1 MIQQA
6 PPRTG
11 ELEVYRIADL
21 VRAGWSKTE
30 LLSEG
35 HDEHLVDEV
44 LRIRDE
50 VLEQERL
57 APLREARASREQ
69 NGEPMDPQREAQADA
84 RNRWI
89 ARKYKDTDV
98 PRTEW
103 QTAFRLSRKPG
114 APAIDGIRYRAR
126 QEGEKWAHYEEI
138 STEHLRVD
146 VPDSVQWLY
155 RIAPGTG
162 FGPYGE
168 ESEVVKQATPEIQHE
183 DENITSP
190 NQWQTISMILKHPG
204 APASDNSIRRR
215 AASKAPRWKHYEIKN
230 IEGEMGY
237 WPPNTK
243 HLYRLKPGTTFEPLQ
258 AKVTPKKSKATKPV
272 EVRLD
277 VPPEHEDP
285 EVLDL
290 RVENAGLKESL
301 HEWRRQAAK
310 GYNKEKELL
319 AKIKKLEETIKELE
333 EDNEGMCISY
343 GLMKDQLHDSSARLD
358 FLEKDERKAHLYL
371 EYFGFDRDGT
381 SVSDKLEQLVERQ
394 DVRHI
399 GEQGARADVLEWI
412 EAADAWVKHGDE
424 APLLRML
431 YIASRQTAVAG

>member
-1 MIQQA
+1 MIQQ
-6 PPRTG
+6 PPPHTG

-35 HDEHLVDEV
+35 HDEVLVDEV

-89 ARKYKDTDV
+89 ARNYKDTDV

-126 QEGEKWAHYEEI
+126 QEGEKWAHYEEM

-155 RIAPGTG
+155 RIAPGKG
-162 FGPYGE
+162 FGPHGE
-168 ESEVVKQATPEIQHE
+168 EIEVVKQATPEIQHE

-190 NQWQTISMILKHPG
+190 NQWQTISMMLEHPG

-215 AASKAPRWKHYEIKN
+215 AASKAPRWKHYELKN

-237 WPPNTK
+237 WPPNTR

-272 EVRLD
+272 EVRLE

-290 RVENAGLKESL
+290 RVENAGIKESMNY
-301 HEWRRQAAK
+301 WRRECANMHHEQ
-310 GYNKEKELL
+310 KELR
-319 AKIKKLEETIKELE
+319 ARIEELE
-333 EDNEGMCISY
+333 AANEVLRINDGAV
-343 GLMKDQLHDSSARLD
+343 KDQLHDSSARLD

-399 GEQGARADVLEWI
+399 GEEGARADALEWI